1 MEKSAARK
9 SAKNQR
15 SHGGGDLRRR
25 SRHPSPPDHEN
36 NLFGDGDDGEKES
49 LSTASDVRDQAT
61 KPASEESE
69 PVGLRTQSNLVM
81 DAGDVERTPDDSDAN
96 EDEAELDPASHHIF
110 PQYCCVHLLD
120 TDGWQAGRTQVYG
133 SNLLEDDNHSCTVI

>member
-9 SAKNQR
+9 SAKSQR

-49 LSTASDVRDQAT
+49 LTTASDVRDQAT
-61 KPASEESE
+61 KSASEEPE
-69 PVGLRTQSNLVM
+69 PVRLRTRSKLVM
-81 DAGDVERTPDDSDAN
+81 DGGDVERTPDDSDAN
-96 EDEAELDPASHHIF
+96 EDKAELDPASRHNTYKTMEATRSCHGGVHV
-110 PQYCCVHLLD
+110 YCTSAHCNPP
-120 TDGWQAGRTQVYG
+120 T
-133 SNLLEDDNHSCTVI
+133 S

>member
-9 SAKNQR
+9 SAKSQR
-15 SHGGGDLRRR
+15 SQGGGDLRRR

-36 NLFGDGDDGEKES
+36 NLFGDGDGEKES

-69 PVGLRTQSNLVM
+69 PVGLRTRSKLVM
-81 DAGDVERTPDDSDAN
+81 DSCGVGRTPDDSDAN
-96 EDEAELDPASHHIF
+96 EDEAELDPASRHR
-110 PQYCCVHLLD
+110 
-120 TDGWQAGRTQVYG
+120 RTLAPYSGPSVKI
-133 SNLLEDDNHSCTVI
+133 STF